1 MDDDVTRRRARE
13 AFEAYVEP
21 IAELLASDKVAE
33 IMLNPAVHPEESGR
47 VWIDVDGVGI
57 VDSGVRLTASQA
69 EMIMRVFAGQASGEH
84 EFNEQHP
91 VLSCQAA
98 LGQYRFEGLIP
109 PAAKTP
115 TFTIRKYLKR
125 DVTLVD
131 YVDSGSITLDVCNAL
146 AKASRDGETIVLGG
160 QTFSGKTT
168 MLNAL
173 LSEAALGRTRRLL
186 IIEDTPELDCPAGPS
201 LRLEVRPGSEFGYQQ
216 AVWSAL
222 RQRPDAIVLGEIR
235 RPGDAM
241 EAVEAWN
248 TGHQGFSTVHA
259 PSCTRMLQRLYSLC
273 RQSQSGQHVTQD
285 TITDAVQIVVHLRR
299 VDGRRVIDVRRV
311 VGWDGANGFQ
321 TKGICD
327 VEG

>member
-1 MDDDVTRRRARE
+1 MDDAVTRQRARE
-13 AFEAYVEP
+13 AFDAYVEP
-21 IAELLASDKVAE
+21 IAELLASDSVAE
-33 IMLNPAVHPEESGR
+33 IMLNPAVHPEAHGR
-47 VWIDVDGVGI
+47 VWIDVEGKGI
-57 VDSGVRLTASQA
+57 VDSGVTLSATKT
-69 EMIMRVFAGQASGEH
+69 EMIMRNFADQATGEH
-84 EFNEQHP
+84 EFNERHP

-98 LGQYRFEGLIP
+98 MGQYRFEGLIP

-125 DVTLVD
+125 NVSLVD
-131 YVDSGSITLDVCNAL
+131 YVDAGTLTLGECNAL
-146 AKASRDGETIVLGG
+146 AHAARSGETIVLGG

-173 LSEAALGRTRRLL
+173 LSEASRFGTRRLL
-186 IIEDTPELDCPAGPS
+186 IIEDTPELDCPTGPS

-216 AVWSAL
+216 AVWSSL

-248 TGHQGFSTVHA
+248 TGHQGFGTVHA
-259 PSCTRMLQRLYSLC
+259 PSCTRMLHRLYSLC
-273 RQSQSGQHVTQD
+273 RQSQNGQHVTQD
-285 TITDAVQIVVHLRR
+285 TITDAVQIVVHLKR
-299 VDGRRVIDVRRV
+299 VDGRRVIDAQRV
-311 VGWDGANGFQ
+311 IGWDAVTGFQ

-327 VEG
+327 VED